1 MTTLKTYRA
10 PTMAQ
15 ALAEVKKDLGK
26 EAVIV
31 NTRSIKAGG
40 WMGLGAKPIVE
51 ITASIPSAI
60 APAPRRTDTQS
71 KPKPAAPSS
80 PADRAKPSA
89 SPKAEPREDWFSPK
103 PESKSE
109 TKPAQRSRSEASADD
124 EWKPLRL
131 DAATARLKPEA
142 SVTSTTPV
150 TSKPSPAPALR
161 TDLNTDKTPAA
172 LSVLSGSAIATVT
185 RQPSPDPK
193 PRTTSIP
200 FPPPP
205 PSTAQPTA
213 VVPPAPVADLPL
225 VEAPVASRGP
235 AIPPPSDAMP
245 SIVEPKPII
254 EPRPALEPSRS
265 ILPPP
270 PRPPIAAAPTAAARP
285 PIVLAALPPLPPA
298 SKPSVEDELASIKR
312 LMGQVLQ
319 VSRSAITSRS
329 RSGGGA
335 QASLHL
341 QAGGPNPVSY
351 VYTALIESGLPPELA
366 DDIAAGIQ
374 TEIPLD
380 QLSDPAIVR
389 AAVLRRIARAIPI
402 ITSSI
407 EPGRQPDGR
416 PLTIALVGPTG
427 VGKTTTIAKLAAFY
441 KLRRGLNV
449 GLITTDTY
457 RIAAV
462 EQLRTY
468 ARIIGLSLKVAEDA
482 QDVAE
487 GCAELATCDV
497 ILIDTAGRSP
507 SDQSRLDE
515 LSRAVRAAQPHE
527 THLVLAAT
535 SSEPVLLR
543 TIERFRALGPDRLI
557 LTKLD
562 ESVNLGAAATIPA
575 RVALP
580 LSYTTAGQEVPDDLE
595 PADGDRIAER
605 IFPAAYPHAPRG
617 ASEPA
622 PA

>member
-51 ITASIPSAI
+51 ITASVPSA
-60 APAPRRTDTQS
+60 AVPAPRRIDINT
-71 KPKPAAPSS
+71 KPKPAS
-80 PADRAKPSA
+80 ADRPKSSVPAKPS
-89 SPKAEPREDWFSPK
+89 EPREDWFSPK
-103 PESKSE
+103 PESKL
-109 TKPAQRSRSEASADD
+109 ASRSHPEAPLADAD

-131 DAATARLKPEA
+131 DTATTRAKPEA
-142 SVTSTTPV
+142 PV
-150 TSKPSPAPALR
+150 IPAASAVPASRTDIPDIKAPELGAPPSP
-161 TDLNTDKTPAA
+161 
-172 LSVLSGSAIATVT
+172 AIATVT
-185 RQPSPDPK
+185 RQPSPEPK

-205 PSTAQPTA
+205 PSTAQPTTTL
-213 VVPPAPVADLPL
+213 PPPPVADLPIIE
-225 VEAPVASRGP
+225 VPPVQPTIEARPV
-235 AIPPPSDAMP
+235 
-245 SIVEPKPII
+245 VEPKPAIPSIPAII
-254 EPRPALEPSRS
+254 
-265 ILPPP
+265 PPP
-270 PRPPIAAAPTAAARP
+270 PRAPAAPIAAPTTAARP
-285 PIVLAALPPLPPA
+285 PMVLAAPQPLPTP
-298 SKPSVEDELASIKR
+298 SKPSLEDELASIKR

-329 RSGGGA
+329 RPNA
-335 QASLHL
+335 QTSLYL
-341 QAGGPNPVSY
+341 QSANPVAFA
-351 VYTALIESGLPPELA
+351 YTALIESGLPPELA

-380 QLSDPAIVR
+380 QLSDPAIIR
-389 AAVLRRIARAIPI
+389 AAVLRRLARAIPI
-402 ITSSI
+402 ITSAI

-487 GCAELATCDV
+487 GCAEFAACDV
-497 ILIDTAGRSP
+497 VLIDTAGRSP

-515 LSRAVRAAQPHE
+515 LSRAVAAARPHE

-535 SSEPVLLR
+535 SAEPVLLR

-562 ESVNLGAAATIPA
+562 ESVNLGSAATIPA

-580 LSYTTAGQEVPDDLE
+580 LSYTTAGQEVPDDIE
-595 PADGDRIAER
+595 PADADRIAQR
-605 IFPAAYPHAPRG
+605 IFPEPVDGYPHAPRSPVDGYPHAPRG
-617 ASEPA
+617 DSDLGPRAPEPA